1 VKLGGWVGPFSL
13 STVLGRIQTFRASL
27 SSTEY
32 RRTGGGGRNAG
43 PNPPSSVANSIHPID
58 RR

>member
-1 VKLGGWVGPFSL
+1 VKLGGWVGRFFL

-27 SSTEY
+27 SSTGY
-32 RRTGGGGRNAG
+32 RGTGGGGRNAG
-43 PNPPSSVANSIHPID
+43 PNPPSSMANATPPID